1 MSSNLTVSFL
11 AEQARRELLPA
22 QAARGWLAV
31 QAAAGSPHPGR
42 GHAIRRA
49 VGAALVRAGARL
61 RGVPAM
67 PERSLRPGG

>member
-22 QAARGWLAV
+22 QAARGWLAE
-31 QAAAGSPHPGR
+31 QAPTGSPHAGW
-42 GHAIRRA
+42 GQAIRRA
-49 VGAALVRAGARL
+49 TGAALVRMAARL
-61 RGVPAM
+61 RVVPAM

>member
-31 QAAAGSPHPGR
+31 QAASGLPHAGWGQ
-42 GHAIRRA
+42 AIRRVA
-49 VGAALVRAGARL
+49 GAALVRVGARL
-61 RGVPAM
+61 QGVPAM